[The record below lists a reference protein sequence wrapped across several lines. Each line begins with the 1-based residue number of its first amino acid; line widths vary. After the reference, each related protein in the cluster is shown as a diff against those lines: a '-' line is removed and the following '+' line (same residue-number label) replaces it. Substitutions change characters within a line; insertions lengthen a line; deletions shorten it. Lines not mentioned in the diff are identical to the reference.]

1 MIGLVICSDEYMS
14 WTCEVPRLQGV
25 VNQIAGGI
33 LHAQKAHLTPTHRAL
48 VTLGVVNSPL
58 SKKAIFEVR
67 VDSNRGEK
75 ISETALLLRWLES
88 ELSGRNRVS
97 LYVLDGPLL
106 HFFQGVRDS
115 VALGSHKGLKR
126 LNNEPLFHER

>member
-1 MIGLVICSDEYMS
+1 MS
-14 WTCEVPRLQGV
+14 WTCDIPRLQGV
-25 VNQIAGGI
+25 VNQIAGRI
-33 LHAQKAHLTPTHRAL
+33 LHAQKAHLTPPHRGL
-48 VTLGVVNSPL
+48 VTRGVVNSPL

-97 LYVLDGPLL
+97 LYMLDGPLL
-106 HFFQGVRDS
+106 YFFQDVRDS
-115 VALGSHKGLKR
+115 VALGSHKGLKG
-126 LNNEPLFHER
+126 LSNEPLFHER